1 MKGEIEDQI
10 EIGIPDIEMMIE
22 EGTEEVVE
30 IGVMREETGEG
41 MKMIEEVGGTTEEI
55 DDEVLVLEEG
65 EMKIEGPETVMR
77 IEEGEM
83 QIDLEIVVRIGGE
96 TIENSRVKEL
106 KSPNGEKML
115 LPLKLLSHG
124 EDSQLLRTH
133 QQNL

>member
-1 MKGEIEDQI
+1 MEFYFLETEVLTMMKGEIEDQI

-115 LPLKLLSHG
+115 LPLKVC
-124 EDSQLLRTH
+124 
-133 QQNL
+133 